1 MNDLLL
7 KEDNV
12 VVLDEAPKEESR
24 EANEFVLFVLDEEN
38 DLFKDWPAEYGE
50 IKEGGT
56 GSIWVFEG
64 TWSEGC
70 G

>member
-38 DLFKDWPAEYGE
+38 DLFKD
-50 IKEGGT
+50 
-56 GSIWVFEG
+56 
-64 TWSEGC
+64 
-70 G
+70 